1 MPSVQEYEQ
10 LYRTDVLPEWVDYN
24 GHMSEAFYVLVF
36 GFTTDALLDRIGL
49 DEEGREGENASL
61 YTVEAHVSY
70 IQEVAEG
77 EPLLVGTRILD
88 LDAKRI
94 HAFHAMWHAKSSELL
109 ATEEL
114 MLLHVRTKPQVG
126 TALMSQAVYQAL
138 QELNQVQSHLDWP
151 KQAGRSIG
159 IRRSS

>member
-1 MPSVQEYEQ
+1 MPSVQGYEL
-10 LYRTDVLPEWVDYN
+10 LYRTDVLPDWVDYN

-36 GFTTDALLDRIGL
+36 GYTTDALLDRIGL
-49 DEEGREGENASL
+49 DTKGRERENASI

-77 EPLLVGTRILD
+77 EPLVVGTRILD

-114 MLLHVRTKPQVG
+114 MLLHVRTKPQ
-126 TALMSQAVYQAL
+126 TAVAPMSKVVFQSLKDLHQAH
-138 QELNQVQSHLDWP
+138 SHLDWP

-159 IRRSS
+159 IRRGR